1 VPSSRPRWIVGKANT
16 DGSRPNDWIWLF
28 ILKISP
34 LLRSIF
40 NVLCVGGISAA
51 VTKGGRHPD
60 PARWILLRILY
71 WDSVNT
77 VSTTAG
83 PAVGDWFSD
92 STMILLATLPN
103 AWGSFSIPKVSGD
116 LRQCIPTAQR
126 RTLRDPRPWQ
136 IGGRWSHQRG
146 DETAS
151 GTARNWWN
159 RCELVPSLGLVL
171 SYVCWAAVLLGPFKF
186 NMFRVQIQYIA
197 KNCWICIP
205 VFLHIQ

>member
-1 VPSSRPRWIVGKANT
+1 MPSSRPRWIVGKANT

-83 PAVGDWFSD
+83 PPVGDWFSD

-116 LRQCIPTAQR
+116 LRQCIPTPNGP
-126 RTLRDPRPWQ
+126 TED
-136 IGGRWSHQRG
+136 
-146 DETAS
+146 AS
-151 GTARNWWN
+151 RSATMANWWALESSKRWRN
-159 RCELVPSLGLVL
+159 GVWDGKEL
-171 SYVCWAAVLLGPFKF
+171 
-186 NMFRVQIQYIA
+186 ME
-197 KNCWICIP
+197 
-205 VFLHIQ
+205 